1 MRRFI
6 AILLLGI
13 HLFTTGGYSIVFEY
27 FIHQSDVQIVKEVY
41 DNKIDKK
48 LIEIKIPVHLP
59 GMHAWPR
66 YEKIQGQIELKG
78 TFYNYVRLKMSPDT
92 MAMLCIPNTAKTRL
106 VRANVIMAKEINDV
120 PLGKK
125 THDTSKKSI
134 DAPYEYMVL
143 NYQFTAT
150 PVLLK
155 KEYIKTYSSLLNP
168 FVETR
173 GQPPNLLC

>member
-6 AILLLGI
+6 AIVLLGI
-13 HLFTTGGYSIVFEY
+13 HLFTTGGYSVLFEY

-59 GMHAWPR
+59 GMHAWAR
-66 YEKIQGQIELKG
+66 YEHIEGQIQLKG

-92 MAMLCIPNTAKTRL
+92 MAMLCIPNTVKTRL
-106 VRANVIMAKEINDV
+106 FNANVIIAKEINDV
-120 PLGKK
+120 PIGKRAHDSVKK
-125 THDTSKKSI
+125 TI
-134 DAPYEYMVL
+134 DVQYDYPVV

-150 PVLLK
+150 PVLIK
-155 KEYIKTYSSLLNP
+155 KEYVNTYSSLLNP

-173 GQPPNLLC
+173 GQPPDFSC